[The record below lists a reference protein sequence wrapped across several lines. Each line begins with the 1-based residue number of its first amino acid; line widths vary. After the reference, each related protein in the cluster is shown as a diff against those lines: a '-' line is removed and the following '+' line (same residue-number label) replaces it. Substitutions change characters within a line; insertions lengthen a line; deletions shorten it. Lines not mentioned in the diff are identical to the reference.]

1 MMDEK
6 MWDKMT
12 KPTPLFEMV
21 NEKLLPNVTKIEK
34 NIWVVSNFISEE
46 DRKFCIDYAESLEE
60 EAWWE
65 KDKWWKGKIV
75 ELEKNSPVKI
85 LFEKISKELQKYL
98 LDGVFIGTRP
108 FGSLHRLTEGQSMF
122 LHTDNPTKVREYIDE
137 HGNVVGETSGDNN
150 YCLLAIILYL
160 SDFNGGE
167 LHFPRLK
174 IKYKAN
180 PGDLLLWSGAGEDYD
195 HEVLP
200 VLPGPNRYI
209 TTGFGYSKEGI

>member
-1 MMDEK
+1 MDEK
-6 MWDKMT
+6 MWEKMT
-12 KPTPLFEMV
+12 KPTPLCEMV
-21 NEKLLPNVTKIEK
+21 NEKLLPNVTKIEE
-34 NIWVVSNFISEE
+34 NIWVVSNFISAE

-60 EAWWE
+60 DAWWK
-65 KDKWWKGKIV
+65 KDLWWKGKIV

-98 LDGVFIGTRP
+98 LDGVFVGTRP
-108 FGSLHRLTEGQSMF
+108 FGALHRLTEGQSMF
-122 LHTDNPTKVREYIDE
+122 LHTDNPTKVREYKDE
-137 HGNVVGETSGDNN
+137 NGNVVGETSGDNN

-167 LHFPRLK
+167 LHFPRLR

-200 VLPGPNRYI
+200 VLPGPHRYI
-209 TTGFGYSKEGI
+209 TTGFGYSKEGV